1 MKSALRL
8 GLGLA
13 LAGTMVACGNSSAT
27 PTLAPQASRS
37 ASPAPTISGPYIG
50 GHVRD
55 AGGAGS
61 TGISVTESPVG
72 GGAGAGG
79 ASGADGS
86 YLIPNL
92 SAGD

>member
-37 ASPAPTISGPYIG
+37 ASPAPTISGPSIG

-55 AGGAGS
+55 AGGSGI
-61 TGISVTESPVG
+61 TGISVTASPVG
-72 GGAGAGG
+72 GGSGAGG
-79 ASGADGS
+79 SSGADGS